1 MSRQRRSVHRR
12 DAICPTPERRDRQH
26 WRPLQGTKRRTQTCS
41 CGANLRCLIRSAN
54 GGAGNRTPVRAS
66 IRNHVYVR
74 MRRLVSPPAG
84 ATPPNCRTIFLNLT
98 QRAEATRY
106 ASPTLRYSGA
116 ASGGLPPE
124 QVREA
129 EAYAAIAR
137 LELAVKSSQHFLPGH
152 RGPGHAAISSLDPSK
167 PIAPSSK

>member
-1 MSRQRRSVHRR
+1 VRY
-12 DAICPTPERRDRQH
+12 
-26 WRPLQGTKRRTQTCS
+26 
-41 CGANLRCLIRSAN
+41 

-66 IRNHVYVR
+66 IRNHLYVR
-74 MRRLVSPPAG
+74 RLGFGSPPAG
-84 ATPPNCRTIFLNLT
+84 AKPPNRRTIFLNLT

-129 EAYAAIAR
+129 EAYAANASS
-137 LELAVKSSQHFLPGH
+137 ELAVESSQYDLPGH

-167 PIAPSSK
+167 PIAPLSITKRHSPKIVPAVTG